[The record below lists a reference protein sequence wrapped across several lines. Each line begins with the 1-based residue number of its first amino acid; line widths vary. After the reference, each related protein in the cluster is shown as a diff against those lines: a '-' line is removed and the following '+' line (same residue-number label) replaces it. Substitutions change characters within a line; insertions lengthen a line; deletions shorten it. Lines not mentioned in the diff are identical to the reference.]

1 MSGRQKTETAFD
13 RARERVEG
21 PPSDRD
27 GKGDKRTPPAGPHA
41 TEEATDEAKTP
52 GSGTLSPPRP
62 RHDIETGTG

>member
-21 PPSDRD
+21 
-27 GKGDKRTPPAGPHA
+27 KGDKLTPPAGPHSS
-41 TEEATDEAKTP
+41 EETTDQAKTP
-52 GSGTLSPPRP
+52 GSGALSPPRP